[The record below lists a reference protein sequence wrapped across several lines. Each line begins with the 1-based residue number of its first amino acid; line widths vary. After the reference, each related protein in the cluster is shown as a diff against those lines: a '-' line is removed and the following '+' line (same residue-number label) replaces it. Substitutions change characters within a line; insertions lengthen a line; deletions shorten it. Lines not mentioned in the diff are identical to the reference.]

1 MDLLTYFAWGVL
13 GLMFCIVVGL
23 LIWLGGLP
31 GKIAKQHHHPQ
42 AAAIEVCGWL
52 GILLGGIGWPIAMVW
67 AFTNPVSVIAQSSET
82 ASETASGAEQVNY
95 LEQRVS
101 KLESELAEA
110 KKQGGENA

>member
-1 MDLLTYFAWGVL
+1 
-13 GLMFCIVVGL
+13 MFCIIVGL

-67 AFTNPVSVIAQSSET
+67 AFTNPASVIAQPSQ
-82 ASETASGAEQVNY
+82 AGGGAGSQAGGGVEQVNY

-101 KLESELAEA
+101 NLESRHAEA
-110 KKQGGENA
+110 K

>member
-1 MDLLTYFAWGVL
+1 
-13 GLMFCIVVGL
+13 MFCIIVGL

-67 AFTNPVSVIAQSSET
+67 AFTNPLSVIAQSSE
-82 ASETASGAEQVNY
+82 AGGGGEQVNY

-110 KKQGGENA
+110 KKQGGDNA

>member
-13 GLMFCIVVGL
+13 ALMFCIVVGL

-67 AFTNPVSVIAQSSET
+67 AFTNPASVIAQSSQAGSQVEG
-82 ASETASGAEQVNY
+82 GAEQVNY

-110 KKQGGENA
+110 TKQGGDNA